1 MPQIRYF
8 KSQTLVNSGK
18 RWSLSF
24 LFNSSS
30 CKACCCRR
38 ATMPK
43 TFKRRSDFQMEN
55 NAVRIV
61 RVKRKVGLVLMRC
74 TVVLREVNR
83 VWSGSGGGGGGGGG
97 VSAGHS
103 MWSAASQGGV
113 EGGVVEVVEVAAVK
127 RRRRRNRNRNGRP
140 RGVAGIG

>member
-30 CKACCCRR
+30 CKAWFCRR

-61 RVKRKVGLVLMRC
+61 RVKQKVGLVLMRC

-83 VWSGSGGGGGGGGG
+83 VWSGSGGGGGGGG

-113 EGGVVEVVEVAAVK
+113 GGGVGEVAAVK
-127 RRRRRNRNRNGRP
+127 RRSRSRNRNRNGRP

>member
-1 MPQIRYF
+1 
-8 KSQTLVNSGK
+8 
-18 RWSLSF
+18 
-24 LFNSSS
+24 
-30 CKACCCRR
+30 
-38 ATMPK
+38 MPK

-61 RVKRKVGLVLMRC
+61 KVKRKVGLVLMRC

-97 VSAGHS
+97 GGVSAGHS

-113 EGGVVEVVEVAAVK
+113 GGGVVEVAAVK
-127 RRRRRNRNRNGRP
+127 RRSRSRNRNRNGRP